1 LHDPLS
7 RHGFL
12 TFARHHCTNLT
23 MTKTPHSAFRW
34 PAALRQHARHALL
47 VSAAAASL
55 PAFAQ
60 EVTLKFHHI
69 WPPAAMAP
77 VRIIGPWCEKI
88 AAESAN
94 RMKCQLL
101 PAMSG
106 GGTPPQ
112 LVDRVKDGVDDLVV
126 TLPGYT
132 AGRFPA
138 MEVFELPFMTNSAEV
153 GASAA
158 WDYLQKHA
166 LKEFPG
172 TKILATW
179 VHDEGYVHTANKPVK
194 ALEDFRGLK
203 LRAPTRQ
210 TNKLL
215 AKLGATPV
223 GMPVPAVAD
232 AISKGTIDGFALPWE
247 VMPAFK
253 LHELTKFHTETDP
266 SRPALYSAGFVFAMN
281 QARYDALPAD
291 LKKVIDNNS
300 GAALSRQIGKT
311 WDESQA
317 VGRKAAA
324 DRGNTIIKLS
334 AAETDNWVKAAAPI
348 YDEWVADMDKRGL
361 NGKAL
366 LQDARDLLAK
376 HKR

>member
-1 LHDPLS
+1 MTRPLV
-7 RHGFL
+7 R
-12 TFARHHCTNLT
+12 
-23 MTKTPHSAFRW
+23 SAL
-34 PAALRQHARHALL
+34 A
-47 VSAAAASL
+47 VAAAALTL
-55 PAFAQ
+55 PALAQ

-77 VRIIGPWCEKI
+77 TKVIGPWCEKI

-106 GGTPPQ
+106 GGTPAQ
-112 LVDRVKDGVDDLVV
+112 LVDRIKDGVDDLTV

-132 AGRFPA
+132 AGRFPM
-138 MEVFELPFMTNSAEV
+138 MEVFELPFMTNSAEA
-153 GASAA
+153 GAAAA

-172 TKILATW
+172 TRILATW
-179 VHDEGYVHTANKPVK
+179 VHDEGYVHTASKQIK
-194 ALEDFRGLK
+194 SLDDFKGLK
-203 LRAPTRQ
+203 VRAPTRQ

-215 AKLGATPV
+215 ARLGAAPV
-223 GMPVPAVAD
+223 GMPVTGVPD
-232 AISKGTIDGFALPWE
+232 ALSKGTIDGFALPWE
-247 VMPAFK
+247 VIPAFK
-253 LHELTKFHTETDP
+253 LHEMTRFHTQTDP

-281 QARYDALPAD
+281 QARYDSLPAD

-300 GAALSRQIGKT
+300 GAALSRQIGRI
-311 WDESQA
+311 WDDSQA
-317 VGRKAAA
+317 VGRKAAQ
-324 DRGNTIIKLS
+324 DRGNTIITLS
-334 AAETDNWVKAAAPI
+334 TAETDNWIKASAPI

-376 HKR
+376 YRK

>member
-1 LHDPLS
+1 MKML
-7 RHGFL
+7 FKQAL
-12 TFARHHCTNLT
+12 TGSAVVAVAAVFA
-23 MTKTPHSAFRW
+23 AFAV
-34 PAALRQHARHALL
+34 PAR
-47 VSAAAASL
+47 
-55 PAFAQ
+55 AQ

-69 WPPAAMAP
+69 WPPQAMAP
-77 VRIIGPWCEKI
+77 QRVIGPWCEKI
-88 AAESAN
+88 KAESNGRLA
-94 RMKCQLL
+94 CQML

-112 LVDRVKDGVDDLVV
+112 LVDRIKDGVDDLTI

-153 GASAA
+153 AAAAA
-158 WDYLQKHA
+158 WEYLQKHA

-172 TKILATW
+172 TRILATW
-179 VHDEGYVHTANKPVK
+179 VHDEGYIHTSSKQVK
-194 ALEDFRGLK
+194 SIDDFKGLK
-203 LRAPTRQ
+203 MRAPTRQ
-210 TNKLL
+210 TNKLM

-223 GMPVPAVAD
+223 GMPVTGVAD

-247 VMPAFK
+247 VIPAFK
-253 LHELTKFHTETDP
+253 LHEMTKFHTQTDP

-281 QARYDALPAD
+281 QAKYDSLPAD

-300 GAALSRQIGKT
+300 GAALSRQIGKA

-317 VGRKAAA
+317 AGRKAAA
-324 DRGNTIIKLS
+324 DRGNTIITIS
-334 AAETDNWVKAAAPI
+334 AAETDRWIAASASI
-348 YDEWVADMDKRGL
+348 YDEWVADMDRRGL
-361 NGKAL
+361 AGKQM

-376 HKR
+376 HRK